1 MQLTTRKR
9 RIVTKGAIHRNLM
22 KTYDSSCS
30 WNIKQ
35 MEVSVLAV
43 RTKRVRDQDLRNLGY
58 AGVEHW
64 VFGKEEQ
71 VPQKGRGR
79 CWYIE
84 Y

>member
-1 MQLTTRKR
+1 MQQTTRKR

-35 MEVSVLAV
+35 TEVSILAV
-43 RTKRVRDQDLRNLGY
+43 RTKRVKDQDLGNLGY

-64 VFGKEEQ
+64 GLWERRASAPKRQ
-71 VPQKGRGR
+71 G
-79 CWYIE
+79 
-84 Y
+84 